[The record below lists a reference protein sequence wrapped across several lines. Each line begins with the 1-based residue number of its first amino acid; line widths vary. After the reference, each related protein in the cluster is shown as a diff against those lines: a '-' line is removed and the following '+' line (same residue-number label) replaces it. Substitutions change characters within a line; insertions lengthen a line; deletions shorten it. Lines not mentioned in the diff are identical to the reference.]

1 MAGTKSVD
9 LHPSNSI
16 VSYRSIASAGSG
28 VVAIMATVMTD
39 PEQASG
45 EATAS
50 LVAMA
55 DYMLGQNPQQI
66 QKAVHCLLAALSL
79 NPPSRVEA
87 RLQLRV
93 GLTLYYHS
101 NNLLEARQ
109 HLEQA
114 VSNHT
119 HTVLVTTVLWLLD
132 WYRCF

>member
-1 MAGTKSVD
+1 
-9 LHPSNSI
+9 
-16 VSYRSIASAGSG
+16 
-28 VVAIMATVMTD
+28 MT
-39 PEQASG
+39 
-45 EATAS
+45 TC
-50 LVAMA
+50 
-55 DYMLGQNPQQI
+55 LGKHPQQI